1 MSAPHNFKVIGLGGI
16 GSVVAEGLAMYLASE
31 GERAGLWLVDGD
43 GYEEKNRSRM
53 RYQDDGNKALSKAAE
68 LSELASLAG
77 SALTIVPTPAFVTP
91 TNVRHIVEEYDIV
104 FLCVDNHSTRRTV
117 SRRCR
122 KLDNVLLI
130 SGGNDGVEKGRNGT
144 FGNVMVYRRAAGADV
159 THPLT
164 RFHPEIARPED
175 KSPDELSCA
184 ELAKTGAPQ
193 LLFTNWLVASAM
205 LATFYSFRTGAL
217 DFEELFLDVAGVK
230 ATPVARSR

>member
-53 RYQDDGNKALSKAAE
+53 RYEDDGNKALSKAAE
-68 LSELASLAG
+68 LSELAELDG

-91 TNVRHIVEEYDIV
+91 SNVRHIVEEHDIV

-130 SGGNDGVEKGRNGT
+130 SGGNDGVEKGRSGT
-144 FGNVMVYRRAAGADV
+144 FGNVMVYRRVAGADV

-175 KSPDELSCA
+175 KRPDELGCA
-184 ELAKTGAPQ
+184 VP
-193 LLFTNWLVASAM
+193 
-205 LATFYSFRTGAL
+205 R
-217 DFEELFLDVAGVK
+217 
-230 ATPVARSR
+230 P

>member
-1 MSAPHNFKVIGLGGI
+1 MSARENFKVIGLGGI

-53 RYQDDGNKALSKAAE
+53 RYEDDGNKALSKAAE
-68 LSELASLAG
+68 LAERGAG
-77 SALTIVPTPAFVTP
+77 ALTIVPTPAFVTP
-91 TNVRHIVEEYDIV
+91 RNVRHIVEEHDIV

-130 SGGNDGVEKGRNGT
+130 SGGNDGVEKGRSGT
-144 FGNVMVYRRAAGADV
+144 FGNVMVYRRAAGVDV

-164 RFHPEIARPED
+164 RFHPEIARPAD
-175 KSPDELSCA
+175 KTRRA
-184 ELAKTGAPQ
+184 ELRRAREDERASASVHE
-193 LLFTNWLVASAM
+193 LLVASAM
-205 LATFYSFRTGAL
+205 LATFYSFRTGTL
-217 DFEELFLDVAGVK
+217 DFEELYLDIAGVK
-230 ATPVARSR
+230 VTPVARAR

>member
-1 MSAPHNFKVIGLGGI
+1 MSARENFKVIGLGGI

-31 GERAGLWLVDGD
+31 WERAGLWLVDGD

-53 RYQDDGNKALSKAAE
+53 RYEDDGNKALSKAAE
-68 LSELASLAG
+68 LTERGAG
-77 SALTIVPTPAFVTP
+77 ALTIVPTPAFVTP
-91 TNVRHIVEEYDIV
+91 RNVRHIVEEHDIV

-130 SGGNDGVEKGRNGT
+130 SGGNDGVEKGRSGT
-144 FGNVMVYRRAAGADV
+144 FGNVMVYRRAAGVDV

-164 RFHPEIARPED
+164 RFHPEIARPAD
-175 KSPDELSCA
+175 KRPDELSCA
-184 ELAKTGAPQ
+184 ELAKTSAPQ

-205 LATFYSFRTGAL
+205 LATFYSFRTGTL
-217 DFEELFLDVAGVK
+217 DFEELYLDVAGVK
-230 ATPVARSR
+230 ATPVARAR